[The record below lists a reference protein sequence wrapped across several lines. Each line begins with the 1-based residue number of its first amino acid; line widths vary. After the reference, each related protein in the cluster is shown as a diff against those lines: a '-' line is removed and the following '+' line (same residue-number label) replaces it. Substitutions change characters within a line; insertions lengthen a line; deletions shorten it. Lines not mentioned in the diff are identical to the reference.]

1 LESENK
7 NIVIQREKTEKI
19 FKTNFNNNKIENAPK
34 FNNDFDLNDIKFENI
49 PKYNNDLNRYKLNE
63 LRKDYS
69 AKQIIFNRT
78 RFTALKNDD
87 NQDKNKDTDK
97 IKDQN
102 ILHKNTKNEVTNN
115 NKIENSKRTI
125 NESKSTVLYRLRN
138 QKKDDTKNIVNEPKT
153 TVLTTKYERSNNT
166 DNSKQVIKDIKIINE
181 KNRTND
187 FQKRVTNHLNSV
199 SQNKKQDKIS
209 DIEDKRTRRYDAGTF
224 KNSIRNKYK
233 NQKK

>member
-1 LESENK
+1 MESENK
-7 NIVIQREKTEKI
+7 NIVIQREKTENI
-19 FKTNFNNNKIENAPK
+19 FKTNFNNKIENAPK
-34 FNNDFDLNDIKFENI
+34 FNNNFDLNDIKFDNI

-69 AKQIIFNRT
+69 AKHIIFNRN
-78 RFTALKNDD
+78 RIIANKNDD

-102 ILHKNTKNEVTNN
+102 ILHKNIKNEVINN

-138 QKKDDTKNIVNEPKT
+138 VKKDDTKNIVNEPKT
-153 TVLTTKYERSNNT
+153 TVLTTKYERSNNN
-166 DNSKQVIKDIKIINE
+166 DSLKQVIKDIKIINE
-181 KNRTND
+181 KNKTND
-187 FQKRVTNHLNSV
+187 FPKRVTNHLNSV
-199 SQNKKQDKIS
+199 SQNKKLDKIS

-233 NQKK
+233 NHQK